1 MNDNLA
7 KSSPESEEVEPSVLK
22 IRGKTLIYKNT
33 IYQISN
39 ITSIS
44 LIEVKKTQ
52 KRTRS
57 FSILQLLGSILLI
70 YIGIILL
77 QSPNTNF
84 QTFGLLLIIVDI
96 LLLCHY
102 RPNKTSEQY
111 GLVIEGNSGY
121 KNTIV
126 SPNKLLIQNIIV
138 ELWFVMNSGSEKLKP
153 STFNFNDYSIN
164 GNIVGTNINSPI
176 LFKNTSQE
184 SIDVGVEVADL
195 LL

>member
-1 MNDNLA
+1 MNDNLV
-7 KSSPESEEVEPSVLK
+7 KSYPEPEEVEPSVLK

-44 LIEVKKTQ
+44 LIEVENTK

-57 FSILQLLGSILLI
+57 FSTLRILGTVLLI
-70 YIGIILL
+70 SIAVILL
-77 QSPNTNF
+77 QSSNKNL
-84 QTFGLLLIIVDI
+84 QILGLVLIIVDI

-102 RPNKTSEQY
+102 RPNRTSQQY

-121 KNTIV
+121 KNIIV
-126 SPNKLLIQNIIV
+126 SSNQQWIKRVIV
-138 ELWFVMNSGSEKLKP
+138 ELWVVMNSGSEKLKP

-164 GNIVGTNINSPI
+164 GSNIVGTNFNSPI
-176 LFKNTSQE
+176 LSNNTIQG
-184 SIDVGVEVADL
+184 DVDVATIIP
-195 LL
+195 